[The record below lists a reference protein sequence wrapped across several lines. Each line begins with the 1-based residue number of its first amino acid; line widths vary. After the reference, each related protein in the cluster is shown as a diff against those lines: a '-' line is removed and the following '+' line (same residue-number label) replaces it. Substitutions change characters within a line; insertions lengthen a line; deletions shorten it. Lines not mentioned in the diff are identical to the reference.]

1 MVLNLIVNS
10 KLSIVNY
17 KRGDKMTE
25 KLGLIAGDGNLP
37 VYFAQGAKQA
47 GLDIKAVAVTPN
59 AKEDRLADIVPTKSI
74 DVGLLDEIITYLKE
88 EGLSEIVFLGKVTK
102 ELLFQGIELDQRFK
116 SLLTKLP
123 EKNDDAIMLAIVNE
137 LQEEGI
143 EVSDQTKFMD
153 QFLVDEGLLTNLE
166 PSREVEKD
174 MDYGFKMAKEIGE
187 LDIGQTVVVKD
198 QAVMAVE
205 AIEGTDEAILRG
217 GKLGQGEVV
226 AAKVAKP
233 QQDLRFDIPTIGL
246 ETIENLI
253 RVDAQGL
260 VIEADKTFIVKQDQV
275 VAKAEEA
282 GVVIKAVKSSNE

>member
-1 MVLNLIVNS
+1 
-10 KLSIVNY
+10 
-17 KRGDKMTE
+17 MTE

-88 EGLSEIVFLGKVTK
+88 EGLSEIVLLGKVTK

-116 SLLTKLP
+116 SLLAKLP

-166 PSREVEKD
+166 LSREVEKD
-174 MDYGFKMAKEIGE
+174 MDYGFKMAKEIGK

-253 RVDAQGL
+253 EVDAQGL